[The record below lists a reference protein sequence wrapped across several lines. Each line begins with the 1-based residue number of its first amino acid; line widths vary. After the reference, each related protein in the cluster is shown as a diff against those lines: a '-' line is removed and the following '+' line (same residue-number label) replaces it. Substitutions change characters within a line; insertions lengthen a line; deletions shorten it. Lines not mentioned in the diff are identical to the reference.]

1 MQQQDEVHAAFAV
14 IAKTRA
20 MESFVHVAPEAVPA
34 SLCGELIARFEAHPE
49 VSPGLAG
56 GRLDPRIKSS
66 RDLGVLGRP
75 EFADLVE
82 PVVQATRRELL
93 RYVRRYPFVVL
104 AGSSFATHDARTGT
118 SIALTPEL
126 LRELPDSALMGLLQ
140 QVFRLGDL
148 NLQHYARHSGGY
160 FAWHAEV
167 SPSDPTGEPLHRVL
181 PFMIYLNDVAEGGE
195 TEWYYQDLSIQP
207 RAGTLVMWPAY
218 FTHTH
223 RGRTP
228 RSGDKYILTSW
239 ILFQRARP

>member
-1 MQQQDEVHAAFAV
+1 
-14 IAKTRA
+14 
-20 MESFVHVAPEAVPA
+20 METFVHVAPEALPA
-34 SLCGELIARFEAHPE
+34 PVCSELIARFEAHPE
-49 VSPGLAG
+49 VCAGLAG
-56 GRLDPRIKSS
+56 GRVDERIKLS

-82 PVVQATRRELL
+82 QVLQATRKQLIQ
-93 RYVRRYPFVVL
+93 YVRRFPYVVL
-104 AGSSFATHDARTGT
+104 AGSSFATTDARTGAAV
-118 SIALTPEL
+118 SLTPEL
-126 LRELPDSALMGLLQ
+126 LRELSDASLMSLLQ

-148 NLQHYARHSGGY
+148 NLQHYTQHTGGY

-195 TEWYYQDLSIQP
+195 TEWYYQDLRIRP

-223 RGRTP
+223 RGLTP

-239 ILFQRARP
+239 ILYQRAQR